1 MAKCFP
7 TSKQVVK
14 QMENKIRE
22 MIKTIIIYDHK
33 NRGIDADERP
43 LEVRITIDR
52 KSYYI
57 NTGIKVR
64 RSEWKS
70 GVVVNRPNSDQLNT
84 RLNIIYKNIENE
96 VNAAI
101 EEGRAL
107 DVADIRRRAWIAQM
121 DESSTSLLDWLSE
134 QVDML
139 TFASGTLQ
147 HYRTMLLRLHE
158 FDNIRRWK
166 DLTIENIYKWD
177 AWLHKL
183 PDQKGDGTISD
194 GAIYNYH
201 KCLKALLNRA
211 VLFDRLKQNPYDR
224 LRGKFKRGEKERID
238 FLTEDE
244 MAAFVSLHPM
254 SGSKMERV
262 RDLFVFQLYT
272 GLSYADTQTFDIA
285 DYKQIDGVWKN
296 TGERIK
302 TGVAYTSQLLPPVV
316 EILQRYGMKVP
327 RIDNSEYNLLLKG
340 LGMAC
345 GIERPLHSHMAR
357 HTFATYMLRHG
368 VPIEH
373 VSKMLGH
380 TNIKQTQRYAKIVA
394 ADIHDD
400 FSRIAKELTE
410 KDKER

>member
-7 TSKQVVK
+7 TSKQVGK
-14 QMENKIRE
+14 QVENKIKE
-22 MIKTIIIYDHK
+22 MIKTTIIYDHK
-33 NRGIDADERP
+33 NRGSDERP

-64 RSEWKS
+64 RSEWKA
-70 GVVVNRPNSDQLNT
+70 GVIVNRPNSDQLNT

-121 DESSTSLLDWLSE
+121 DESSTSLLDWLNE
-134 QVDML
+134 QVCML

-147 HYRTMLLRLHE
+147 HYRTMLVRLHE
-158 FDNIRRWK
+158 FDGIRRWK

-183 PDQKGDGTISD
+183 PDQQGDGTISD

-224 LRGKFKRGEKERID
+224 LRGKFKRGDKERID

-316 EILQRYGMKVP
+316 EILQRYDMKVP

>member
-1 MAKCFP
+1 
-7 TSKQVVK
+7 
-14 QMENKIRE
+14 MENKIRE